1 MTHPDSITCDEI
13 LLSRYL
19 DQDLDDVGKARMQA
33 HLGCCRQCRRQVAA
47 MRALSD
53 DLRNQVQH
61 VCDGVDFLTLEKQVV
76 NKARRQHHSRGAF
89 SALMAAFKYALP
101 ATVTVGIVLFFAYTH
116 FVPKP
121 APLPSA
127 IINSFTGSVSSVM
140 IFETPET
147 RQTILWYNEE
157 ITVESEQDAV

>member
-1 MTHPDSITCDEI
+1 MTNPDLHACDEI
-13 LLSRYL
+13 LLNRYL
-19 DQDLDDVGKARMQA
+19 DKDFDEVGKARMQA
-33 HLGCCRQCRRQVAA
+33 HMGCCQQCRRQVAA

-53 DLRNQVQH
+53 DLRDQVKH

-76 NKARRQHHSRGAF
+76 YKARRKGHSRGAF
-89 SALMAAFKYALP
+89 SAFMASFKYTLP
-101 ATVTVGIVLFFAYTH
+101 ATVAVGIVLFFVYTH

-127 IINSFTGSVSSVM
+127 IIHSFTGSVSSVM

-157 ITVESEQDAV
+157 INAESEQDAV